1 MLDIVIFTCES
12 RTELL
17 KKTWMAF
24 ADNLEAVGHRRIL
37 AADGQIS
44 LSSMVLVRPD
54 VFVQNYHRMGYI
66 QSIRNALSIIQTDYF
81 LWLED
86 DWEFRN
92 APNIAAAVETL
103 EKNPSWI
110 QLRWSK
116 SAPLAAED
124 ALLADGIR
132 MSSVGFSANPCVC
145 RTDAVRQ
152 AFHALVNSPKG
163 NALGVDGFEN
173 VITRWAEDNRKICAV
188 FDPGEFPA
196 VIHNGD
202 LETTG
207 RAWHMT
213 RSIVDRPDDFGFIG
227 SLPPLRSR
235 CAMVVRLV
243 RAFLTIAVGQLYSA
257 AYYEFAFRIVHASK
271 KFAINGSRK
280 QIEK

>member
-17 KKTWMAF
+17 KKTWVAF
-24 ADNLEAVGHRRIL
+24 GDFLEGVPHRRIL
-37 AADGQIS
+37 AADGEIS
-44 LSSMVLVRPD
+44 PSSMVLVRPD
-54 VFVQNYHRMGYI
+54 VFVQNCRRMGYI
-66 QSIRNALSIIQTDYF
+66 QSILNALSIIQTDYF

-86 DWEFRN
+86 DWEFCN
-92 APNIAAAVETL
+92 APDIATAVESL
-103 EKNPSWI
+103 EKNPNWI

-124 ALLADGIR
+124 AWLTDGIR
-132 MSSVGFSANPCVC
+132 ISSVGFSANPCVC

-152 AFHALVNSPKG
+152 ALHALMNGPKG

-173 VITRWAEDNRKICAV
+173 VISRWAKDNQKVCAV
-188 FDPGEFPA
+188 FDPGEIPA

-213 RSIVDRPDDFGFIG
+213 GSVVDRPDDFGFLG
-227 SLPPLRSR
+227 
-235 CAMVVRLV
+235 
-243 RAFLTIAVGQLYSA
+243 
-257 AYYEFAFRIVHASK
+257 K
-271 KFAINGSRK
+271 
-280 QIEK
+280 